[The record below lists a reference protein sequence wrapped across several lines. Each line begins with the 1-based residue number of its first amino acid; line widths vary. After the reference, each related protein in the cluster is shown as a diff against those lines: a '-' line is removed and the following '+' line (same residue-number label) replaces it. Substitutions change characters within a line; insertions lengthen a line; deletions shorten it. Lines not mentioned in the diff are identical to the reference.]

1 MRFDL
6 PAPRAGRAIGLT
18 PLIDV
23 VFILLLFFLL
33 ASHFHQWRA
42 LQLDTASAELDAERS
57 AADEPPA
64 LLVRVHADGGVDI
77 NGEPLAPAQLPAAL
91 ADWRDRRPELAV
103 VVAAGADVR
112 LQALVG
118 VMDAVV
124 AAGVATVRLQ

>member
-1 MRFDL
+1 MRLDL
-6 PAPRAGRAIGLT
+6 PAPPAPRGIGLT

-42 LQLDTASAELDAERS
+42 FHLDTAPVSRTDGEV

-64 LLVRVHADGGVDI
+64 LLLRVQANGALDI
-77 NGEPLAPAQLPAAL
+77 NGEAVAPGRLAEVIAGY
-91 ADWRDRRPELAV
+91 RERRPAVAV
-103 VVAAGADVR
+103 VVAPAADVP

-124 AAGVATVRLQ
+124 AAGIDTLRLQ